1 MGLITGLEV
10 CLKLGI
16 KNLIVKG
23 DSLLIIK
30 QMNGLYNVNSDNL
43 KNLHEQAKL
52 LVKNISNIHYIFLRR
67 EFNVEA
73 DKLANLIIDLN
84 CDTGAIESNE
94 NTLNYKVV

>member
-1 MGLITGLEV
+1 MALITGLEMT
-10 CLKLGI
+10 LKLGI

-30 QMNGLYNVNSDNL
+30 QMKGLYKVKSDNL
-43 KNLHEQAKL
+43 KNLHEQAKV
-52 LVKNISNIHYIFLRR
+52 LVKNISNIQYIFVRR

-84 CDTGAIESNE
+84 SNTGAIESNE
-94 NTLNYKVV
+94 NSLNYKVV